1 VAASPENHF
10 NASLAAEALAK
21 EATIKPTHVLAISL
35 PVAFAIVW
43 CVQVWSDGGWNIA
56 LQGQGRFYNT
66 SAGNTAETSTPSW
79 RERVQSLIDASV
91 RSIKRVGHR
100 RRLAPAHVFF
110 TLKYISARNSYTIT
124 GVEAGTRVLCV
135 KDWGPVLLVRAGDL
149 EFEAKRQYL
158 TNDLDVADLAV
169 RNDAE
174 AQQAVESYIARQEQ
188 AIEQR
193 NDKWKMQAS
202 RQH

>member
-1 VAASPENHF
+1 MEGASP
-10 NASLAAEALAK
+10 
-21 EATIKPTHVLAISL
+21 ISNRCEC
-35 PVAFAIVW
+35 AFHQTCWAPAPSGP
-43 CVQVWSDGGWNIA
+43 C
-56 LQGQGRFYNT
+56 GRFFK
-66 SAGNTAETSTPSW
+66 
-79 RERVQSLIDASV
+79 
-91 RSIKRVGHR
+91 IKN
-100 RRLAPAHVFF
+100 
-110 TLKYISARNSYTIT
+110 KKARNTNNIK